1 MKCAIIGLG
10 QFGTSLAL
18 ELARRGHEVSAI
30 DSNPHALSNVR
41 DHVTLA
47 ARGDATSP
55 SALEELGIPEM
66 DMVVVAIGEA
76 FEASLLVTAALQKLG
91 AKHLH
96 VRVINDVHEHLLGL
110 MGIESKIR
118 AERMAAESLVR
129 TLTHESILRHFV
141 LDSEHGIAEVQTP
154 SHWIGSTLAEC
165 GLRQKHRL
173 NLITVRRSERD
184 GEATESDP
192 VLGVPPPDFTFQAG
206 DHLVVFG
213 KEQDLEKF
221 ANRLRHEAKV

>member
-10 QFGTSLAL
+10 QFGTGLAL
-18 ELARRGHEVSAI
+18 ELARAGHEVSAI
-30 DSNPHALSNVR
+30 DTNPHNIAAVR
-41 DHVTLA
+41 DHVTVA

-55 SALEELGIPEM
+55 AVLEELGIPEM

-76 FEASLLVTAALQKLG
+76 FEASLIVTAALQKLG
-91 AKHLH
+91 AKRLH

-110 MGIESKIR
+110 MGVESKIR

-129 TLTHESILRHFV
+129 TLTHDRILRHFA
-141 LDSEHGIAEVQTP
+141 LDGEHGIAEVPTP
-154 SHWIGSTLAEC
+154 AAWVGSTLVES

-173 NLITVRRSERD
+173 NLITVRRSGGG
-184 GEATESDP
+184 GEAGNDDP
-192 VLGVPPPDFTFQAG
+192 VLGVPPPDFTFRAG

-213 KEQDLEKF
+213 KEADLEKF
-221 ANRLRHEAKV
+221 ANRV